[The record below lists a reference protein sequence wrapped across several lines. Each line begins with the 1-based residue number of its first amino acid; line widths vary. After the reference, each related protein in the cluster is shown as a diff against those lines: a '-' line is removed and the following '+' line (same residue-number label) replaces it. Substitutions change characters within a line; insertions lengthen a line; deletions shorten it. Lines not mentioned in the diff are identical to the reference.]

1 LKEPNKKFAFA
12 VRELLPGPN
21 PLLPKST
28 NTYQKPPDC
37 PLKTIKFQQLRKFQ
51 TFKEDVMLSEE
62 LGSHFDIMAQKHL
75 GRESKISEVNPV
87 SSLAEAIE
95 NNRLMQ
101 NIVFL
106 RDSSILETVNKNI
119 TQLNQYDVFH
129 HENYLDVNKLISDRE
144 MEEKYSMADQESP
157 IAKIRLR
164 LMADLNKK

>member
-1 LKEPNKKFAFA
+1 
-12 VRELLPGPN
+12 
-21 PLLPKST
+21 
-28 NTYQKPPDC
+28 
-37 PLKTIKFQQLRKFQ
+37 
-51 TFKEDVMLSEE
+51 MLSEE

-129 HENYLDVNKLISDRE
+129 HENYLDVNKLIADRE

-157 IAKIRLR
+157 IAKIRMR

>member
-1 LKEPNKKFAFA
+1 
-12 VRELLPGPN
+12 
-21 PLLPKST
+21 
-28 NTYQKPPDC
+28 
-37 PLKTIKFQQLRKFQ
+37 
-51 TFKEDVMLSEE
+51 
-62 LGSHFDIMAQKHL
+62 MAQKHL
-75 GRESKISEVNPV
+75 GRETKISEVNPV

-129 HENYLDVNKLISDRE
+129 HENYLDVNKLIADRE
-144 MEEKYSMADQESP
+144 MEEKYSMTDQESP

-164 LMADLNKK
+164 LMADLNKKQLQGFQHQLQSAEDLTLLFESRFETGNLYLAQKVSDQEYNCLMQNDINSIGHT